1 MQQPL
6 QTIIIDGRKIAYR
19 LRCSKSAKK
28 LRLRIGLDGVEVI
41 QPLGRDRQELD
52 SFLEKNR
59 SWILQQLER
68 VEQLRTIR
76 KPTEVKKGEILFRG
90 VTTPVVLENLARRK
104 TTNKVIFH
112 NDTITIVRGLTSNT
126 PPGITLENWLRL
138 QAKQAIT
145 DHLERLT
152 KKLGAFPKKI
162 YIMEQKTKWGNCSS
176 FQNLSFNWRLVM
188 APDFVLHY
196 IVAHEVVH
204 LEVPDHSKRF
214 WLTVQSLCPNM
225 DRAKQ
230 WLVAHSEQLKVDIG
244 QIC

>member
-28 LRLRIGLDGVEVI
+28 LRVRIGLDGVEVI

-52 SFLEKNR
+52 SFLEKNQ
-59 SWILQQLER
+59 SWIIQQLER
-68 VEQLRTIR
+68 VDQLSSIR

-126 PPGITLENWLRL
+126 PPAITLENWLRL

-145 DHLERLT
+145 GHLERLT

-162 YIMEQKTKWGNCSS
+162 YIMEQKTKWGQSATLRCS
-176 FQNLSFNWRLVM
+176 
-188 APDFVLHY
+188 
-196 IVAHEVVH
+196 
-204 LEVPDHSKRF
+204 
-214 WLTVQSLCPNM
+214 
-225 DRAKQ
+225 
-230 WLVAHSEQLKVDIG
+230 
-244 QIC
+244 